1 MGSSFPILYFAP
13 WPSCLCFSSFFDGM
27 QPALVKSKLRM
38 FEPSLWLSSGTQRVV
53 VGTVVWRFLAN
64 IFWET
69 GQTTGIEFNQFTQRV
84 HAHQEPYV
92 LGHQWVSTRIFW
104 GQTVTSKVYIFC
116 GTMALPGNFGLFFLL
131 MVFPTVSTE
140 KIWVPHTIQICPSRC
155 WTWCIG
161 GRFVSN
167 ILWFYDVIS
176 RQNYVVLPVVPH
188 KVVAE
193 VSKIWNL

>member
-27 QPALVKSKLRM
+27 QPSLVKSKLRM

-69 GQTTGIEFNQFTQRV
+69 GQTTGIEFNQFMQRV

-92 LGHQWVSTRIFW
+92 LMCWATSGFQPGFFGAKQWHLRFTYFAAPWLCQEILVCF
-104 GQTVTSKVYIFC
+104 FC
-116 GTMALPGNFGLFFLL
+116 
-131 MVFPTVSTE
+131 
-140 KIWVPHTIQICPSRC
+140 
-155 WTWCIG
+155 
-161 GRFVSN
+161 
-167 ILWFYDVIS
+167 LWFPHCFYGKNMCAAYHSNLPIEVL
-176 RQNYVVLPVVPH
+176 NVVHWRP
-188 KVVAE
+188 
-193 VSKIWNL
+193 IC